1 MWKQLLEQD
10 TIFWFCAIA
19 GSGMFVIQ
27 FALTLFGI
35 SNDSE
40 TSDSVEMEAAKIKW
54 LSKQALTGFLMMFG
68 WSALAC
74 KKEFAFSLPATACL
88 SIVAGL
94 ATVAITGFIFKSA
107 KRLHSSGTV
116 FDLDKAIGKEAT
128 VYQRIAKDGV
138 GKISVSIDGHAHEVD
153 AIAADGEAI
162 DSFLSVRIVKK
173 IDSKTLAVSTKG
185 NL

>member
-1 MWKQLLEQD
+1 MWQQLFEQD
-10 TIFWFCAIA
+10 AIFWFCAIA

-27 FALTLFGI
+27 FVLTLFGV
-35 SNDSE
+35 SDGNE
-40 TSDSVEMEAAKIKW
+40 TGESIEMEAAKIKW

-68 WSALAC
+68 WTALAC
-74 KKEFAFSLPATACL
+74 KKEFAFSLAATACL
-88 SIVAGL
+88 SLLAGL

-128 VYQRIAKDGV
+128 VYQRISKDGI
-138 GKISVSIDGHAHEVD
+138 GKISVSIDGHTHEVD
-153 AIAADGEAI
+153 AIAMDGEEI
-162 DSFLSVRIVKK
+162 DSFLIVRILRK
-173 IDSKTLAVSTKG
+173 IDSKTLVVSTKG